1 MILSSACGTFLH
13 ARWRSYEAIT
23 KGIRKMITVGVDV
36 GAKKV
41 KVVILKDN
49 KIVARGSGLMEMD
62 REKSVRD
69 AFEGTLNTNGIKEKD
84 VDYIMATGA
93 GAKSAVFAAKDT
105 TLVTSI
111 ARGVRAVDPTIT
123 TIIDIGANDAMAIKC
138 DRAGKVVDFAV
149 NEKCAAGAGSFVE
162 AMARAM
168 EVSLEDFVKASLKS
182 TKSIPINAQCVI
194 FAESEVVSLI
204 HEETGRND
212 ICRAVHDAMAGR
224 ISSMARR
231 VRIEAPVT
239 VTGGVA
245 HNEGMLDSLKKELA
259 LDFVPMEDPEYIA
272 AFGAALLAGDS
283 LK

>member
-1 MILSSACGTFLH
+1 
-13 ARWRSYEAIT
+13 
-23 KGIRKMITVGVDV
+23 MITVGVDV

-41 KVVILKDN
+41 KVVVLKDN
-49 KIVARGSGLMEMD
+49 QIVAKGSGLMEMD
-62 REKSVRD
+62 REKSIRD
-69 AFEGTLNTNGIKEKD
+69 AFEDTLKTNGFKEKEI
-84 VDYIMATGA
+84 DYILATGA

-111 ARGVRAVDPTIT
+111 ARGVHAIDPSII

-138 DRAGKVVDFAV
+138 DGTGKVVDFAV

-168 EVSLEDFVKASLKS
+168 EVSLEDFVTASLQS

-204 HEETGRND
+204 HEETARND

-231 VRIEAPVT
+231 VRVEAPVT

-245 HNEGMLDSLKKELA
+245 YNEGMLDSLKKELGM
-259 LDFVPMEDPEYIA
+259 DFVRMENPEYIA
-272 AFGAALLAGDS
+272 AYGAALLAVDT
-283 LK
+283 LQKA